1 MSIVVPN
8 GITVLPVDTL
18 TTAKTIQLPIVAS
31 CIGRVITVLDNTYNA
46 TASTITIN
54 SDAADIINNNAATSI
69 SLSASG
75 SSITLM
81 AIQPNKW
88 RVINYFNGT
97 I

>member
-31 CIGRVITVLDNTYNA
+31 CVGRVITVLDNTYNA
-46 TASTITIN
+46 TASTITIS
-54 SDAADIINNNAATSI
+54 SDAADIINDNATTSVT
-69 SLSASG
+69 LG
-75 SSITLM
+75 SNGASITLM

-88 RVINYFNGT
+88 RVINFFNGT

>member
-8 GITVLPVDTL
+8 GVTVLPVNTL
-18 TTAKTIQLPIVAS
+18 STAKTIQLPIVTS
-31 CIGRVITVLDNTYNA
+31 CIGRVITILDNTFNA
-46 TASTITIN
+46 TASTITIG
-54 SDAADIINNNAATSI
+54 SDAADIINDNASTSI
-69 SLSASG
+69 SLSTDG

-88 RVINYFNGT
+88 RVINFFNGT